1 MKKEAK
7 ILRAKAIESLVLSIE
22 LFNRPSETGRA
33 HGVLIF
39 LDHAFEMLFK
49 SAILHRGGRIRE
61 PRAKQTIGFDAAV
74 RKGLSDAKLKFLVD
88 NQALTVQM
96 INSLRDAAQHHILDI
111 SEQHLYIQAQAG
123 LSLFRDVFKAVF
135 GSDLQTYLPA
145 RVLPLSTVPPTD
157 LATLFDNETKEI
169 KKLLAPGVRR
179 HTEAEAKLRSLAI
192 VEKSLN
198 GEKVQP
204 SIGELQHLAK
214 EVASGKKSWNE
225 IFPGVAT
232 VTLTTNGYGPSI
244 DLRITKTG
252 MPVQLVKEG
261 TPGATVVAVKRVDEL
276 GFYNLGRDDLA
287 KKVGLSGPK
296 TTAVIRY
303 LKLQADEECY
313 KLMAVGKV
321 RFDRYSQK
329 TIPII
334 QEALKKKTIEE
345 IWQTHGIRGKAAKA
359 K

>member
-1 MKKEAK
+1 MKKEVK
-7 ILRAKAIESLVLSIE
+7 ILRIKAIESLVLSVE
-22 LFNRPSETGRA
+22 LFNRPSDAGRT

-49 SAILHRGGRIRE
+49 AIILHRGGQIRE
-61 PRAKQTIGFDAAV
+61 LLAKQTIGFDASV
-74 RKGLSDAKLKFLVD
+74 RKGLSDAKVKFLVE

-111 SEQHLYIQAQAG
+111 SEQLLYIQAQAG
-123 LSLFRDVFKAVF
+123 LSLFRDVFRSVF
-135 GSDLQTYLPA
+135 GEDFQPHLPA
-145 RVLPLSTVPPTD
+145 RVLPLSTTPPTD
-157 LATLFDNETKEI
+157 LATLFDHETQEI

-204 SIGELQHLAK
+204 SISELQHLAK
-214 EVASGKKSWNE
+214 EVASGKKAWNE

-232 VTLTTNGYGPSI
+232 VTLTTTGYGPSI
-244 DLRITKTG
+244 DLRITKMG
-252 MPVQLVKEG
+252 MPIQLVKEG

-276 GFYNLGRDDLA
+276 GFYSLGRDDLA
-287 KKVGLSGPK
+287 KKVNLSGPK
-296 TTAVIRY
+296 TTAVIRF
-303 LKLQADEECY
+303 LKLQADSECY
-313 KLMAVGKV
+313 KQVTIGKA

-329 TIPII
+329 AITAI
-334 QEALKKKTIEE
+334 QETLTKHTPEE
-345 IWQTHGIRGKAAKA
+345 IWQSHGIRWKSGSGK
-359 K
+359 